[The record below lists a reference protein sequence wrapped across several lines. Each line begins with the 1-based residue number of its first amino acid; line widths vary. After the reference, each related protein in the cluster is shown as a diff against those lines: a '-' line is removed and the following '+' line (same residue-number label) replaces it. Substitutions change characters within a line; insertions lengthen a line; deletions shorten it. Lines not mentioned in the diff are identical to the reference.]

1 MRQVTVAAAQ
11 PRTFR
16 GKDEPA
22 NLEAAVRA
30 IGEAATAGAQIVC
43 FPEGYPGP
51 YSGPLD
57 FQPLP
62 DLCRAARRH
71 QVYVV
76 CGGLEPATGDA
87 FFNDLYLLG
96 PTGDVLATY
105 RRCQPAPE
113 AVDRVLFGRRV
124 HPGGAPQVVATP
136 VGRIGLLV
144 CSEIF
149 SPELSRLLA
158 LQRADIVFAP
168 AGGMIYEL
176 FDAWKVVARARA
188 IENHFY
194 VVVCQNLYGM
204 EAGLG
209 TIAGPEGVLAER
221 GEAGLLMADL
231 DLERL
236 EWLRSHEE
244 SLELPKP
251 YRTIPG
257 LLAWRRPE
265 VYGPLVGPPPRAG
278 GRAAGRAAAARR
290 TRT

>member
-1 MRQVTVAAAQ
+1 MRIVTVAAAQ

-22 NLEAAVRA
+22 NLECAIRA
-30 IGEAATAGAQIVC
+30 IQDAARAGAEIIC

-51 YSGPLD
+51 YSGSLD

-62 DLCRAARRH
+62 DLCQAARRH
-71 QVYVV
+71 KIYVV
-76 CGGLEPATGDA
+76 SGGLEPAAGGA
-87 FFNDLYLLG
+87 FFNTLYLLG
-96 PTGDVLATY
+96 QDGDILATY

-124 HPGGAPQVVATP
+124 HPGDAPRVVETRL
-136 VGRIGLLV
+136 GRIGLLV

-149 SPELSRLLA
+149 SPELCRLLA
-158 LQRADIVFAP
+158 LEGADLVFAP

-176 FDAWKVVARARA
+176 FDSWKILSRARA

-194 VVVCQNLYGM
+194 VIVCQNLYGM
-204 EAGLG
+204 EEGLG
-209 TIAGPEGVLAER
+209 IIAGPEGVLAER
-221 GEAGLLMADL
+221 RDPGLLIAQV

-244 SLELPKP
+244 SLEIPKA

-265 VYGPLVGPPPRAG
+265 VYGRLATP
-278 GRAAGRAAAARR
+278 ARPAS
-290 TRT
+290 

>member
-1 MRQVTVAAAQ
+1 MSAPRRVTVAASQ

-22 NLEAAVRA
+22 NLECALAAIA
-30 IGEAATAGAQIVC
+30 EAARAGAQIIC

-51 YSGPLD
+51 YSGSLT

-62 DLCRAARRH
+62 DLCRAARQNGMH
-71 QVYVV
+71 VV
-76 CGGLEPATGDA
+76 CGGLEPATADA
-87 FFNDLYLLG
+87 FYNMLYLLG
-96 PTGDVLATY
+96 PEGDVRATY

-124 HPGGAPQVVATP
+124 QPGGAPQVVETP
-136 VGRIGLLV
+136 AGRLGLLV

-158 LQRADIVFAP
+158 LQGADIVFAP
-168 AGGMIYEL
+168 VGGMIYEL
-176 FDAWKVVARARA
+176 FESWKVLVCARA
-188 IENHFY
+188 IENHVY

-204 EAGLG
+204 ERGVG

-221 GEAGLLMADL
+221 RDAGLLVAEL

-236 EWLRSHEE
+236 DWLRTHEE
-244 SLELPKP
+244 TLALPKP

-265 VYGPLVGPPPRAG
+265 VYGPLAETGRAGPPGAG
-278 GRAAGRAAAARR
+278 DP
-290 TRT
+290 

>member
-1 MRQVTVAAAQ
+1 MRKVTVAAAQ

-30 IGEAATAGAQIVC
+30 IGEAAAAGAQILC

-76 CGGLEPATGDA
+76 SGGLEPATPDA
-87 FFNDLYLLG
+87 FFNTLYLLG
-96 PTGDVLATY
+96 PDGDVLATY

-124 HPGGAPQVVATP
+124 EPGGVPQAVEAPL
-136 VGRIGLLV
+136 GRLGLLV

-158 LQRADIVFAP
+158 LEGADIVFAP
-168 AGGMIYEL
+168 VGGMIYEL
-176 FDAWKVVARARA
+176 FDAWKVMIQARA

-204 EAGLG
+204 EDGLG
-209 TIAGPEGVLAER
+209 TIAGPEGILAER
-221 GEAGLLMADL
+221 RDAGLLVAEL
-231 DLERL
+231 DLQRL
-236 EWLRSHEE
+236 EWLRTHEE
-244 SLELPKP
+244 TLDLPKP
-251 YRTIPG
+251 YKTIPG

-265 VYGPLVGPPPRAG
+265 VYGALAEGSHPRSPASKP
-278 GRAAGRAAAARR
+278 
-290 TRT
+290 